1 MSLEFEKKST
11 EVLKIFLCV
20 IRRIYFFK
28 NSKKKNIQNVKVI
41 LIIVKILLKDK
52 KII

>member
-1 MSLEFEKKST
+1 MSLEFEKNLPKYLKFFY
-11 EVLKIFLCV
+11 VLLEEFIFL
-20 IRRIYFFK
+20 K
-28 NSKKKNIQNVKVI
+28 TQKKNIQNVKVI